1 MGILKKDIVDIV
13 VVDILEVEDTLVV
26 YILVV
31 VDRMNIPADK
41 TY

>member
-1 MGILKKDIVDIV
+1 MDIAVVDIVAVDIV
-13 VVDILEVEDTLVV
+13 VVEVDTLEVED
-26 YILVV
+26 ILVV